1 MSRLSRYL
9 DPEILG
15 IIADQSFDPQGIVL
29 GNLAGLHKSKQ
40 AGFAVEFQG
49 HREYVP
55 GDDPKHIDWRVY
67 YRHEKYFVK
76 QFEMETNLVCHLVL
90 DISASMRYG
99 EGNRQK
105 LQYAAQAA
113 ATLAYCILR
122 QNDKVSLTTIDRAVQ
137 GFLPP
142 SNSWEQI
149 LKMTQ
154 HLGEIEAREETD
166 LAGGLMDLA
175 GRLGRREIVVIF
187 SDFFTDTTELE
198 QAVQRLRLSKHEV
211 VLFHVLDRDELTF
224 PFRGMTKFVGLEIPD
239 PLLVDTDELRR
250 RYLLV
255 LNRFT
260 QQLDNIVQ
268 RNGAERFLVDTSR
281 RVDEVL
287 IDYLHQ
293 RQAAVRSRLHPR
305 VRHQWLPT
313 RKVQD

>member
-105 LQYAAQAA
+105 LQYAAQTA

-122 QNDKVSLTTIDRAVQ
+122 QNDKVSLTTIDRSVR

-154 HLGEIEAREETD
+154 HLEEIQAREETD

-187 SDFFTDTTELE
+187 SDFFTDTAELE

-224 PFRGMTKFVGLEIPD
+224 PFRGMTRFVGLEIPD

-255 LNRFT
+255 LSRFT

-305 VRHQWLPT
+305 VRHHWLPT